1 MKNRVLPPVKFLL
14 VDDLEE
20 NLVALEALLERDDL
34 ELLKARS
41 GREALELLLV
51 HDVALALVDVQMPD
65 IDGFELAELMRGA
78 VRTRTVPIIFVTAGA
93 SEEHRIF
100 KGYDAGA
107 VDFLH
112 KPVDPRILRHKTET
126 FFQLERQRLQ
136 LAETLRLNE
145 TFVAAVGHDL
155 RNPLSAIMT
164 AAQILEMTAT
174 DDRTKLTV
182 SRLRSSGKRMSAII
196 DDLFD
201 LARVR
206 LGGGIA
212 IEPNDTD
219 LLSIVHRVISEHQ
232 QTHPARRFDVQQEG
246 GLRGSWDERRLEQV
260 LSNLIGNAERH
271 GVREGT
277 ITVRAKGGGDGV
289 VFSVNNEGTIAPELL
304 PVLFDPFRSGR
315 EKSSREGLG
324 LGLFIVHHVI
334 EAHGGSIAI
343 TSSEEAG
350 TTVVVQL
357 PRQVEP
363 GSGRVPAVRE

>member
-1 MKNRVLPPVKFLL
+1 MKRYVLPPVKFLL

-20 NLVALEALLERDDL
+20 NLVALKALLERDDL
-34 ELLKARS
+34 EILTARS
-41 GREALELLLV
+41 GRDALELLLA
-51 HDVALALVDVQMPD
+51 HDFALALVDVQMPD
-65 IDGFELAELMRGA
+65 IDGFELAELMRGTA
-78 VRTRTVPIIFVTAGA
+78 RTQAVPIIFVTAGA
-93 SEEHRIF
+93 SEAHRIF

-112 KPVDPRILRHKTET
+112 KPIDPRILRHKTET
-126 FFQLERQRLQ
+126 FFQLERQRQQ
-136 LAETLRLNE
+136 LTETLRLNE

-155 RNPLSAIMT
+155 RNPLSAILT
-164 AAQILEMTAT
+164 AAQLLEMTAT

-206 LGGGIA
+206 LGGGIT
-212 IEPNDTD
+212 IESQDTD
-219 LLSIVHRVISEHQ
+219 LLAIVQRVVSEHQ
-232 QTHPARRFDVQQEG
+232 QAHLGRVFDVRHEG
-246 GLRGSWDERRLEQV
+246 GLKGCWDERRLEQV

-271 GVREGT
+271 GT
-277 ITVRAKGGGDGV
+277 PNAPITVHAAGADDSV
-289 VFSVNNEGTIAPELL
+289 MFSVQNRGAIAPELL

-334 EAHGGSIAI
+334 EAHGGSIEVV
-343 TSSEEAG
+343 SNEEAG
-350 TTVVVQL
+350 TTVRVRL
-357 PRQVEP
+357 PRQVP
-363 GSGRVPAVRE
+363 RTSTDLASS